1 MKKALNILVV
11 VVMMLC
17 LTAGAVFAEDETAA
31 ATAAAS
37 NAVTNTKAITAAAT
51 ICLVAGIGAIAMT
64 LAIRKTAES
73 ISRQPEAGSQLQSSM
88 MLGLVFIETAII
100 YALIIAIL
108 IIFVL

>member
-31 ATAAAS
+31 AAAAS
-37 NAVTNTKAITAAAT
+37 NAVTTTKAITAAAT
-51 ICLVAGIGAIAMT
+51 IALVAGIGAIAMT

-73 ISRQPEAGSQLQSSM
+73 ISRQPEAGSQLQSTM

>member
-31 ATAAAS
+31 AT
-37 NAVTNTKAITAAAT
+37 IG
-51 ICLVAGIGAIAMT
+51 LVAGIGAIAMT

>member
-37 NAVTNTKAITAAAT
+37 NAVTTTKAITAAAT
-51 ICLVAGIGAIAMT
+51 IGLVAGIGAIAMT

-73 ISRQPEAGSQLQSSM
+73 ISRQPEAGSQLQSTM

>member
-31 ATAAAS
+31 AAAAS
-37 NAVTNTKAITAAAT
+37 NAVTTTKAITAAAT
-51 ICLVAGIGAIAMT
+51 IGLVAGIGAIAMT